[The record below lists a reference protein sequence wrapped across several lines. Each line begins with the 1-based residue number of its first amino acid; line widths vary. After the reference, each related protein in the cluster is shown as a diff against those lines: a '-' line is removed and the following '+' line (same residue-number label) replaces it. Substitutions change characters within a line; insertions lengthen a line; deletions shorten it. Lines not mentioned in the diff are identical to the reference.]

1 MIKGSK
7 GFLIITF
14 LIAFSLAFYLANKMY
29 PIFGN
34 KVAYVTQVA
43 IAKNKRLPLQDENK
57 NTLTQI
63 IAYEPNQLQ
72 FVFAMP
78 TTESYKL
85 DTDSLALQLN
95 KMYEKPKA
103 SIDSFLINT
112 DQDLILEYVFKDK
125 NNTKITSFKHS
136 YTSKK
141 N

>member
-125 NNTKITSFKHS
+125 NSTKITSFKHS

>member
-7 GFLIITF
+7 VFLIVTF
-14 LIAFSLAFYLANKMY
+14 LIAFSLAFYFANKMF
-29 PIFGN
+29 PVFGN
-34 KVAYVTQVA
+34 DVAYVTQ
-43 IAKNKRLPLQDENK
+43 IATQKNKRLPLVDENK

-72 FVFAMP
+72 FVYAMP

-85 DTDSLALQLN
+85 NTDSLAIQL
-95 KMYEKPKA
+95 KVLYEKPKA
-103 SIDSFLINT
+103 SIDSFLVETNE
-112 DQDLILEYVFKDK
+112 DLVLEYIFKDK

-136 YTSKK
+136 YSAKK